1 MIKSIFARPVFINPQ
16 AYLVIPQLANLSM
29 LEPIDFT
36 STNTYSFESLG
47 KVESKI
53 ISAKDEYIL
62 HIDLYELYGSCV
74 LGEFYIGP
82 ATIGSIDDFTITTN
96 GYITTMNL
104 VDTVIEVG
112 GGDSGNIVYPG
123 LIAAWS
129 AKGKTNDDEDRAI
142 LKDLTG
148 NGHDITL
155 NGFAFSAMS
164 GYGGYDNIIS
174 NGTVNST
181 YCDKINNVEITV
193 KQTHPSVT
201 STLAFNRPSTNK
213 AIYEIKGLVDGQVIH
228 FGNDGSKEKILSV
241 SKDGIYEVNWN
252 DLYNIN
258 SSYYRC
264 IYLDYNGD
272 INCTI
277 KNLPLYDGALLFDGV
292 DDYGINENMP
302 ILDDFTLI
310 IKNKWFDLTRDE
322 SFLISK
328 STPAGADGAFILGRK
343 NSLKCEL
350 YYSYYE
356 PNRFNYQ
363 TSDLLYIT
371 PKSYNGNNAVRG
383 TNKDSNVLN
392 LGTIRKNDIS
402 RKFVGAFYSAYLFD
416 RSLDEQEIKEFIRKY
431 IDPEYLLPSEQ
442 TTE

>member
-1 MIKSIFARPVFINPQ
+1 MSMYRRRLMIANALKKS
-16 AYLVIPQLANLSM
+16 
-29 LEPIDFT
+29 
-36 STNTYSFESLG
+36 
-47 KVESKI
+47 
-53 ISAKDEYIL
+53 
-62 HIDLYELYGSCV
+62 
-74 LGEFYIGP
+74 
-82 ATIGSIDDFTITTN
+82 
-96 GYITTMNL
+96 
-104 VDTVIEVG
+104 
-112 GGDSGNIVYPG
+112 SGLNYPG

-155 NGFAFSAMS
+155 NGFAFSEMS

-193 KQTHPSVT
+193 KQTHPSGI
-201 STLAFNRPSTNK
+201 STLAFNKPSTNK

-228 FGNDGSKEKILSV
+228 FGNDGSREKILSV
-241 SKDGIYEVNWN
+241 SKDGIYKVNWN

-292 DDYGINENMP
+292 DDYGSAV
-302 ILDDFTLI
+302 DFEGKEIRTV
-310 IKNKWFDLTRDE
+310 
-322 SFLISK
+322 ISK
-328 STPAGADGAFILGRK
+328 YQTLSVSLNRFSLYFRDPADGNIFQRIKTTKIQSKPSIRAYSDNVTLLGDYCIIERNKSARTKPFQITGHNRILEIE
-343 NSLKCEL
+343 N
-350 YYSYYE
+350 
-356 PNRFNYQ
+356 
-363 TSDLLYIT
+363 I
-371 PKSYNGNNAVRG
+371 
-383 TNKDSNVLN
+383 
-392 LGTIRKNDIS
+392 
-402 RKFVGAFYSAYLFD
+402 AFYSAYLFD